1 VRSGGGIVLV
11 GIFGAGRNGSTLL
24 MRLLDGSPGLWIYPI
39 ELNYLR
45 TFTPGSVKSRLKQWV
60 SVGAGL
66 TNAGRARLEEHRLA
80 TFSAWASRQLV
91 ELEQTYLEKLTE
103 PVAVKGEPLQVI
115 KERVQG
121 GLTENLS
128 SFMEAVWS
136 IYDDRAL
143 PLKPH
148 FMFKSIEVADL
159 PRYQRLFP
167 DMKFVHIVR
176 HPYSNYTSLKRT
188 DMVQKQKPF
197 WYQGGD
203 ILRLQLE
210 SRWIPHV
217 RFALEG
223 MRQEAARHHLVRYED
238 LCQSADKTVAG
249 ICDWLG
255 VEQPKEPACQTVLGG
270 KHLKTLPSNSSLK
283 GVETPAHVVADMAK
297 AYGYDDI
304 LTEREREL
312 ILLRTYELGCRLG
325 YFDANGAACLPNRLR
340 LFSRWMPPDEW
351 EYRNAGSKVRLLGAL
366 IQRRLYLCRR
376 LLLSG
381 S

>member
-1 VRSGGGIVLV
+1 
-11 GIFGAGRNGSTLL
+11 

-45 TFTPGSVKSRLKQWV
+45 TFAPHSGKSRLKRFV
-60 SVGAGL
+60 AAGASMSSVG
-66 TNAGRARLEEHRLA
+66 RATVEQRRLDHFHR
-80 TFSAWASRQLV
+80 WASEQLT
-91 ELEQTYLEKLTE
+91 ELKQTYLDKLIE
-103 PVAVKGEPLQVI
+103 PVMVKGEPLEAVRN
-115 KERVQG
+115 RVRG
-121 GLTENLS
+121 DFAENLG
-128 SFMEAVWS
+128 SFMDAVWS
-136 IYDDRAL
+136 LYDDRTL
-143 PLKPH
+143 PAQPH

-159 PRYQRLFP
+159 PRYQRVFP
-167 DMKFVHIVR
+167 GMKFVHIVR

-197 WYQGGD
+197 WFQGGD

-217 RFALEG
+217 RFVLEG
-223 MRQEAARHHLVRYED
+223 MRQDPARHHLVRYED
-238 LCQSADKTVAG
+238 LCESADKTVAG

-255 VEQPKEPACQTVLGG
+255 VEPPKEPALQTVLGG
-270 KHLKTLPSNSSLK
+270 KHLKALPSNSSLN

-312 ILLRTYELGCRLG
+312 IFLRTYELGRRLG
-325 YFDANGAACLPNRLR
+325 YFDTKEAANLPNRLR

-351 EYRNAGSKVRLLGAL
+351 EYKNAGSRVRLIRAL
-366 IQRRLYLCRR
+366 IQRRLYLCRT
-376 LLLSG
+376 LLLPG
-381 S
+381 L